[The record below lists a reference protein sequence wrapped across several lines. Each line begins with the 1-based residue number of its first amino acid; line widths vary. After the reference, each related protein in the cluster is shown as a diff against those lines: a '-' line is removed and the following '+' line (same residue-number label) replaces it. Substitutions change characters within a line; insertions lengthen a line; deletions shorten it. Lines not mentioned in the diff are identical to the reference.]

1 MTDFKELMS
10 HVDEEGLVRFA
21 RELIK
26 IRSVYDPLKPD
37 GNEEKAATFVADFL
51 KKEGLEVH
59 VEEVVSGRPNVIA
72 FLRGKHPGKTL
83 LFEGHTDVV
92 TPGDLS
98 TWNYDPFGAEIV
110 DGRIYGRGAC
120 DTKGNLAAAIFAAK
134 AIKDAGMEFN
144 GTILLCIPCDEED
157 MMIGIKDF
165 ITKGW
170 ADNVDGAVIC
180 EPEENQLCVFQKG
193 AMRIVVRVYGKQ
205 SHGAMP
211 LSGINPN
218 WRLAKI
224 ICELE
229 LLERSEK
236 ERLGNHEYLGL
247 PSITPTVIRSPSIG
261 EPQLNVVPS
270 EAYMTLDL
278 RTVPGQ
284 THEELKTEIGRIF
297 DRLSL
302 ADPDFKATMEVIE
315 ERPWT
320 ETSKDE
326 PVVKAIARAYET
338 VTGREAVYN
347 GVPGAT
353 DGTFLNAWKQIPVV
367 VTGAGDRLIPHQ
379 SDEYVDIAELIETTK
394 MYALTAMNFLHGTY

>member
-10 HVDEEGLVRFA
+10 HVDEEGLILFA

-37 GNEEKAATFVADFL
+37 GNEEKAAKFVADFL
-51 KKEGLEVH
+51 KKEGFEVH

-72 FLRGKHPGKTL
+72 FLRGKQPGKTL

-134 AIKDAGMEFN
+134 AVKDAGGDFN

-224 ICELE
+224 VCELE

-236 ERLGNHEYLGL
+236 ERLGHHEYLGL

-284 THEELKTEIGRIF
+284 THEKLKAEIGRIF
-297 DRLSL
+297 DRLAQ
-302 ADPDFKATMEVIE
+302 ADPECKATMEVIE

-320 ETSKDE
+320 ETSKE
-326 PVVKAIARAYET
+326 ELVVKAIAKAYET

-353 DGTFLNAWKQIPVV
+353 DGTFLHAWKQIPVV
-367 VTGAGDRLIPHQ
+367 VTGAGNRLIPHQ

-394 MYALTAMNFLHGTY
+394 MYALTAMNFLHGI

>member
-21 RELIK
+21 QKLIK

-51 KKEGLEVH
+51 KKEGFEVH

-72 FLRGKHPGKTL
+72 FLRGQQPGKTL

-98 TWNYDPFGAEIV
+98 TWNHDPFGAEIV

-134 AIKDAGMEFN
+134 AVKDAGVDFN

-165 ITKGW
+165 IAKGW

-193 AMRIVVRVYGKQ
+193 AMRVVVRVYGKQ

-261 EPQLNVVPS
+261 EPQLNVVPG

-284 THEELKTEIGRIF
+284 THEELKAEIGRIF
-297 DRLSL
+297 DRL
-302 ADPDFKATMEVIE
+302 AQVDPEFKATMEVIE

-320 ETSKDE
+320 ETSKEE
-326 PVVKAIARAYET
+326 PVVKAIAKAYET

-353 DGTFLNAWKQIPVV
+353 DGTFLHALKQIPVV

-394 MYALTAMNFLHGTY
+394 MYALTAMNFLNNIG